1 MCTQNTS
8 IDIYHVLHVIVVVYT
23 TLLRLC
29 IRSVYSSNDKSEDNV
44 LCYYLRMLVDR
55 IFFFYSSIII
65 HLFSETCFTML
76 PKLASNL

>member
-1 MCTQNTS
+1 VCTQNTS

-55 IFFFYSSIII
+55 IFFFIAP
-65 HLFSETCFTML
+65 L
-76 PKLASNL
+76 